1 MVNSIRFFSRYPETL
16 GEVFLLD
23 EQHFSSLWLSQAALP
38 RDCLMDAE
46 RLLHQLQAK
55 KRL

>member
-1 MVNSIRFFSRYPETL
+1 VNSIRFFSRYPETL